1 MSTGA
6 RSELHVDRS
15 PDGMAVPRDMAAGYG
30 EGLPFGLCLGGG
42 GLWFVAWQATYLNEL
57 LAAGVD
63 LRGADRVVGTS
74 AGSIVSSILEAGN
87 LKRLYG
93 ELGVLARLPKLMG
106 VLAPTSKLSPS
117 QEHALQLFWGAQD
130 AEPETIRT
138 IGHAAL
144 AAQTPSPLAMRRN
157 LAVVLVTR
165 RWPAAALHLT
175 AVDAFTGE
183 RLVVSARH
191 GVSVPRAAAASS
203 AVPGL
208 FAPQPLLDRRAMDGG
223 VSGSGLH
230 LDLLAGAR
238 RAVVVQLTDGAD
250 AIEGAMTLRPGDPV
264 AELEAL
270 ESSGTKVFCR
280 MPESV
285 DLERLMDPTTVP
297 AAIAMAQRQARADA
311 DELRL
316 FLA

>member
-1 MSTGA
+1 
-6 RSELHVDRS
+6 
-15 PDGMAVPRDMAAGYG
+15 MAVPRDMTAGYG
-30 EGLPFGLCLGGG
+30 DGLHVGLCLGGG
-42 GLWFVAWQATYLNEL
+42 GLFFVAWQVTYLSEL

-63 LRGADRVVGTS
+63 LQGADRVVGTS
-74 AGSIVSSILEAGN
+74 AGSIVSSVLEAGN
-87 LKRLYG
+87 LKRLHG

-106 VLAPTSKLSPS
+106 VLAPASKLSPS
-117 QEHALQLFWGAQD
+117 QEHALEIFRDAQD
-130 AEPETIRT
+130 ADPDTIRT

-144 AAQTPSPLAMRRN
+144 AAQTPSPLVMRRN
-157 LAVVLVTR
+157 LAMILVAR
-165 RWPAAALHLT
+165 RWPATALHLT
-175 AVDAFTGE
+175 AVDALTGE
-183 RLVVSARH
+183 RLVVSERH
-191 GVSVPRAAAASS
+191 GVSVPRATAASS

-223 VSGSGLH
+223 VSGTGLH

-250 AIEGAMTLRPGDPV
+250 AVDGTMTLRPGDPV

-270 ESSGTKVFCR
+270 EASGTKVFSR

-285 DLERLMDPTTVP
+285 DLERLMDPTAVP
-297 AAIAMAQRQARADA
+297 DAIAMAQRQARADA
-311 DELRL
+311 DELRT

>member
-1 MSTGA
+1 MSDRA
-6 RSELHVDRS
+6 SCELRVDAS
-15 PDGMAVPRDMAAGYG
+15 ADGMAVPRDMSAGYG
-30 EGLPFGLCLGGG
+30 EGLPYGLCLGGG
-42 GLWFVAWQATYLNEL
+42 GLWFVAWQVTYLSEL

-63 LRGADRVVGTS
+63 LKGASRVIGTS
-74 AGSIVSSILEAGN
+74 AGSIVSSVLEAGN
-87 LKRLYG
+87 LKRLNG
-93 ELGVLARLPKLMG
+93 ELGVLARLPGLIG
-106 VLAPTSKLSPS
+106 VLAPASKLAPS
-117 QEHALQLFWGAQD
+117 QEHALEKFWAAQD
-130 AEPETIRT
+130 SEPDTIQA

-144 AAQTPSPLAMRRN
+144 AAQTPSAIAMRRN
-157 LAVVLVTR
+157 LAVILVSR

-223 VSGSGLH
+223 VSGTGLH

-238 RAVVVQLTDGAD
+238 RAVVMQLTDGAD
-250 AIEGAMTLRPGDPV
+250 ALEGAMTQRPGDPV

-270 ESSGTKVFCR
+270 EASGTKVFSR

-285 DLERLMDPTTVP
+285 DLDRLMDPAAVP
-297 AAIAMAQRQARADA
+297 DAIAMAQRQARADA
-311 DELRL
+311 DELRA